1 MELIMNINSYSL
13 SDEYNL
19 KRQQIEQLCNEAD
32 YHNNLAKACSENYIE
47 FKNAAEIYNN
57 LAKTYE
63 DTYLLLKNNISNKES
78 LILCAN

>member
-47 FKNAAEIYNN
+47 FKMP
-57 LAKTYE
+57 
-63 DTYLLLKNNISNKES
+63 LKYI
-78 LILCAN
+78 II

>member
-1 MELIMNINSYSL
+1 MNINSYSL

-57 LAKTYE
+57 LAKHMKIHIY
-63 DTYLLLKNNISNKES
+63 Y
-78 LILCAN
+78 